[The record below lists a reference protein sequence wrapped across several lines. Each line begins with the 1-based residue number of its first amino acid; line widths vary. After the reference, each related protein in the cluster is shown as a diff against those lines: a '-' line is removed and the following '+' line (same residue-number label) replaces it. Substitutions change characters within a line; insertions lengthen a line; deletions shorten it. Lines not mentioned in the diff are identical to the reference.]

1 MLFKIVISEE
11 AEIQIF
17 EAILYYSKISESL
30 SEKFN
35 KKLIET
41 IDYLSENPEYFQNR
55 YREIRIVLIKKFPYS
70 VHYIIKN
77 NTVFVLKVL
86 HQKQIYK

>member
-1 MLFKIVISEE
+1 MSFKIVISEE